1 MIFSVKTE
9 VTYRG
14 MFGVIDFV
22 CDSYVVMEIPPK
34 SKGTNPA
41 RLIVFREYY
50 KEMEI
55 LKASCK

>member
-1 MIFSVKTE
+1 MIFSEKTE

-22 CDSYVVMEIPPK
+22 CDSYVVVQIPSVK
-34 SKGTNPA
+34 NRNPA

-50 KEMEI
+50 KEIEI
-55 LKASCK
+55 LKASSK

>member
-1 MIFSVKTE
+1 MIFSEKTE

-22 CDSYVVMEIPPK
+22 CDSYVVVQIP
-34 SKGTNPA
+34 SASSGRNPA

-55 LKASCK
+55 LKASGK